1 MKNIYDLQ
9 AIKNKEFI
17 SCKIIVE
24 DEGRDVKLTYKSNGL
39 ELFFVHEYPFFALV
53 NLRSLLEESE
63 TFILCNGS
71 RKDVYPSGN
80 TASGY
85 LAYIMK
91 MGKPAKKLINIFE
104 STNDI
109 EKIVSVNEQKQYR
122 DMWLKSF

>member
-1 MKNIYDLQ
+1 MRKIYDLQ
-9 AIKNKEFI
+9 SIKNKEFI
-17 SCKIIVE
+17 SCKIILE

-39 ELFFVHEYPFFALV
+39 ELFFVHEYPFFVLV
-53 NLRSLLEESE
+53 SLRSLLEESE

-91 MGKPAKKLINIFE
+91 MGKPAKK
-104 STNDI
+104 
-109 EKIVSVNEQKQYR
+109 
-122 DMWLKSF
+122 